1 MEDNFLFDLNIP
13 EEKEEY
19 KNSKSDILRFLK
31 DIGVDTRYVSIW
43 ENKIYINNLR
53 FSKFSK
59 RRQNNFE
66 LKFKSQKVIR
76 SSLFQEI
83 ATNAS
88 RELSKTIKPKMKILI
103 KKDVNPLINILLE
116 PYTRKYGVKLVLD
129 ENEEYDVIASK
140 LTLDMKIHLICNNIF
155 KGKGINYP
163 VFDKNF
169 IYPLIKVTNKQIN
182 DFLGGKILE
191 EKYNDISGEFIE
203 FLDETVTQYKFNIL
217 KSVEYLEENQLNSN
231 MFELIFLL

>member
-155 KGKGINYP
+155 KGTGINYP

-231 MFELIFLL
+231 IK

>member
-1 MEDNFLFDLNIP
+1 MKDNFLFDLNIP
-13 EEKEEY
+13 EENQEY
-19 KNSKSDILRFLK
+19 NDTKSDILRFLK
-31 DIGVDTRYVSIW
+31 DLGVDTRYISIW

-163 VFDKNF
+163 VFDKNY

-231 MFELIFLL
+231 IK

>member
-1 MEDNFLFDLNIP
+1 
-13 EEKEEY
+13 
-19 KNSKSDILRFLK
+19 
-31 DIGVDTRYVSIW
+31 
-43 ENKIYINNLR
+43 
-53 FSKFSK
+53 
-59 RRQNNFE
+59 
-66 LKFKSQKVIR
+66 
-76 SSLFQEI
+76 
-83 ATNAS
+83 
-88 RELSKTIKPKMKILI
+88 MKILI

-191 EKYNDISGEFIE
+191 AVSG
-203 FLDETVTQYKFNIL
+203 FLEGADLSAF
-217 KSVEYLEENQLNSN
+217 
-231 MFELIFLL
+231 

>member
-31 DIGVDTRYVSIW
+31 DIGVDTRYISIW

-163 VFDKNF
+163 VFDKNY

-231 MFELIFLL
+231 IK

>member
-13 EEKEEY
+13 KEKEEY

-163 VFDKNF
+163 VFYIYF

-231 MFELIFLL
+231 IK

>member
-1 MEDNFLFDLNIP
+1 MKDNFLFDLNIP
-13 EEKEEY
+13 EENQEY
-19 KNSKSDILRFLK
+19 NDTKSDILRFLK

-43 ENKIYINNLR
+43 KNKIYINNLR

-163 VFDKNF
+163 VFDKNY

-217 KSVEYLEENQLNSN
+217 KAVEY
-231 MFELIFLL
+231 

>member
-217 KSVEYLEENQLNSN
+217 KSVEYLEENK
-231 MFELIFLL
+231 

>member
-103 KKDVNPLINILLE
+103 KKEVNPLINILLE

-231 MFELIFLL
+231 IK

>member
-31 DIGVDTRYVSIW
+31 DIVVDTRYVSIW

-231 MFELIFLL
+231 IK

>member
-31 DIGVDTRYVSIW
+31 DIGVDTRYISIW

-231 MFELIFLL
+231 IK

>member
-163 VFDKNF
+163 VFDKNY

-231 MFELIFLL
+231 IK

>member
-1 MEDNFLFDLNIP
+1 MEDNFFFFFNIP

-231 MFELIFLL
+231 IK

>member
-1 MEDNFLFDLNIP
+1 MKDNFLFDLNIP

-163 VFDKNF
+163 VFDKNY

-231 MFELIFLL
+231 IK

>member
-231 MFELIFLL
+231 IK

>member
-203 FLDETVTQYKFNIL
+203 FLDETVAQYKFNIL

-231 MFELIFLL
+231 IK

>member
-1 MEDNFLFDLNIP
+1 MEDNFLFDLNIT

-231 MFELIFLL
+231 IK

>member
-1 MEDNFLFDLNIP
+1 MEDNFLLDINIP
-13 EEKEEY
+13 EENQEY
-19 KNSKSDILRFLK
+19 NDTKSDILRFLK
-31 DIGVDTRYVSIW
+31 DLGVDTRYVSIW
-43 ENKIYINNLR
+43 KNKIYINNLR

-66 LKFKSQKVIR
+66 LKFKSKKVIR

-88 RELSKTIKPKMKILI
+88 RELSKTIKPQMKILI
-103 KKDVNPLINILLE
+103 KKDANPLINILLE

-140 LTLDMKIHLICNNIF
+140 LTLDMKIHLICNDIF
-155 KGKGINYP
+155 KGKGIIYP
-163 VFDKNF
+163 IFDKNY

-182 DFLGGKILE
+182 DFLGEKILE
-191 EKYNDISGEFIE
+191 ENYNDVSGEFID
-203 FLDETVTQYKFNIL
+203 FLDKTVTQYKFNIL
-217 KSVEYLEENQLNSN
+217 KSVEYLEENQ
-231 MFELIFLL
+231 

>member
-231 MFELIFLL
+231 INNLL

>member
-203 FLDETVTQYKFNIL
+203 FLDETVTQYKFNII

-231 MFELIFLL
+231 IK

>member
-129 ENEEYDVIASK
+129 EN
-140 LTLDMKIHLICNNIF
+140 
-155 KGKGINYP
+155 
-163 VFDKNF
+163 
-169 IYPLIKVTNKQIN
+169 
-182 DFLGGKILE
+182 
-191 EKYNDISGEFIE
+191 
-203 FLDETVTQYKFNIL
+203 
-217 KSVEYLEENQLNSN
+217 
-231 MFELIFLL
+231 

>member
-13 EEKEEY
+13 KEKEEY

-163 VFDKNF
+163 VFDKNY

-231 MFELIFLL
+231 IK

>member
-13 EEKEEY
+13 KEKEEY

-155 KGKGINYP
+155 IGKGINYP
-163 VFDKNF
+163 VFDKNY

-231 MFELIFLL
+231 IK

>member
-1 MEDNFLFDLNIP
+1 MKDNFLFDLNIP
-13 EEKEEY
+13 EENQEY
-19 KNSKSDILRFLK
+19 NDTKSDILRFLK

-43 ENKIYINNLR
+43 KNKIYINNLR

-163 VFDKNF
+163 VFDKNY

-231 MFELIFLL
+231 IK